1 MAKTAFSLAGITL
14 FAAPDGAA
22 GSGGFEVPQ
31 ELEIG
36 LETWSSVHKLP
47 QTGTSNPKI
56 IVQTF
61 GVFPKPIKWEAR
73 FLGVNAEQRAKTLAT
88 AQVQQRVVP
97 FVAGARSWDCV
108 IRDFTEKILS
118 RYDIGYSIE
127 ILPILE
133 RAGRVPSGSLSVG
146 APAAL
151 LTQSSVLQSQ
161 QTIATTLASDSR
173 TLAVGASLATSNA
186 AIVAAQPESQ
196 SSTSTLLSLAKTVA
210 STVGAANALA
220 TTLNASTLAADV
232 PIFLFASN
240 VASAAQSY
248 VTTLGALTGA
258 NSANVVTQN
267 GGDLFTVAAT
277 QFGDWTRAFDL
288 AAVNGITDPF
298 LSGAV
303 SVTIPQT

>member
-31 ELEIG
+31 ELEVG

-151 LTQSSVLQSQ
+151 FKSYLVLQNGQLSQ
-161 QTIATTLASDSR
+161 A
-173 TLAVGASLATSNA
+173 LATDPRA
-186 AIVAAQPESQ
+186 ALAQAQLGNTVSAIAAAQPESQ
-196 SSTSTLLSLAKTVA
+196 ASTSTLLSLS
-210 STVGAANALA
+210 STVSSTVNATNAL
-220 TTLNASTLAADV
+220 ASTLAGSSLTAD
-232 PIFLFASN
+232 ISLFLAASN
-240 VASAAQSY
+240 ISAAAQSY

-258 NSANVVTQN
+258 NLANVVTQN

-303 SVTIPQT
+303 SVTIPQI